1 MPTARLDYAHV
12 LPQEDRA
19 MADEQQQKTPL
30 EKLKTVVSQ
39 LKDIEHHAR
48 NNLERLSEIWL
59 LLEEDFKKKKALAER
74 VNDLLKA
81 EGAMEDL
88 LKAVIQEFDKECAD
102 MQKP

>member
-1 MPTARLDYAHV
+1 
-12 LPQEDRA
+12 
-19 MADEQQQKTPL
+19 MADEQSEKTPL

-48 NNLERLSEIWL
+48 GNLERLSEIWL
-59 LLEEDFKKKKALAER
+59 LLEESFKKKKALAER

>member
-1 MPTARLDYAHV
+1 
-12 LPQEDRA
+12 
-19 MADEQQQKTPL
+19 MADEQQEKTPL
-30 EKLKTVVSQ
+30 EKLRTVVSQ

-59 LLEEDFKKKKALAER
+59 LLEEDFKKKKTLAER

>member
-1 MPTARLDYAHV
+1 
-12 LPQEDRA
+12 
-19 MADEQQQKTPL
+19 MADEQPERTPL

-59 LLEEDFKKKKALAER
+59 LLEEDFKKKKSLAER

>member
-1 MPTARLDYAHV
+1 
-12 LPQEDRA
+12 
-19 MADEQQQKTPL
+19 MADEQPQKTPP
-30 EKLKTVVSQ
+30 EKLKNVVSQ

-88 LKAVIQEFDKECAD
+88 LKTVIQEFDKECAELEK
-102 MQKP
+102 KP

>member
-1 MPTARLDYAHV
+1 
-12 LPQEDRA
+12 
-19 MADEQQQKTPL
+19 MADEQPQKTPP
-30 EKLKTVVSQ
+30 EKLKNVVSQ

-59 LLEEDFKKKKALAER
+59 MLEEDFKKNKKLAER

-88 LKAVIQEFDKECAD
+88 LKTVIQEFDKECAELEK
-102 MQKP
+102 KP

>member
-1 MPTARLDYAHV
+1 
-12 LPQEDRA
+12 
-19 MADEQQQKTPL
+19 MADEQPQKTPP
-30 EKLKTVVSQ
+30 EKLKNVVSQ

-59 LLEEDFKKKKALAER
+59 MLEEDFKKKKALAER

-88 LKAVIQEFDKECAD
+88 LKAVIQEFDKECAELE
-102 MQKP
+102 KKA

>member
-1 MPTARLDYAHV
+1 
-12 LPQEDRA
+12 
-19 MADEQQQKTPL
+19 MADEQAEKTPL
-30 EKLKTVVSQ
+30 EKLRTVVSQ

-59 LLEEDFKKKKALAER
+59 LLEEGFKKNKALAER

-102 MQKP
+102 MQKA